1 MTAALSP
8 PTVPVKRSPMLP
20 STIGLM
26 APLPILRT
34 AHIPTAPCLLL
45 SSGDGGSP
53 VDFLLRHQCPDD
65 ALHSVGQLLVA
76 VRKRGILALRRGLVW
91 CTADP
96 HRFLPHCHHPI
107 GPSGRPPDTS
117 YRPAHGVQDRAPSV
131 LNVSRLSPT
140 PASRPLIHSSATTA
154 TQFQCPWVRSHD
166 RRPGPARRG
175 KITPR
180 TLAEN
185 SSRIRD
191 GQALVAS
198 GKHRSPN
205 TTVTRHVLHHQGGRI
220 RHLMPRPRLEIYRTA
235 SMGNTL
241 IQPDHHSR
249 TASQSQYPALFD
261 NRRQPALRRPPCD
274 V

>member
-1 MTAALSP
+1 MP
-8 PTVPVKRSPMLP
+8 VPASVLRAFRYQWMPHCVTSCLP
-20 STIGLM
+20 
-26 APLPILRT
+26 
-34 AHIPTAPCLLL
+34 
-45 SSGDGGSP
+45 
-53 VDFLLRHQCPDD
+53 V
-65 ALHSVGQLLVA
+65 LVA

-107 GPSGRPPDTS
+107 GPSGGPPDTS
-117 YRPAHGVQDRAPSV
+117 YRPAPGVQDRAPSV
-131 LNVSRLSPT
+131 LNVSRPSPT

-241 IQPDHHSR
+241 IPTRSPFKNRVSKPISRAFRQPPTCRMLTTRRDVSSMRVCTIHVVAPDR
-249 TASQSQYPALFD
+249 WTRYPARLGKGWPP
-261 NRRQPALRRPPCD
+261 RRDRRHQSVVPSP
-274 V
+274 